1 MTFFVKRKRFARIQ
15 KNFLQIDSFS
25 HIIKTMIDIF
35 VLIQT
40 MAELFIL
47 LIIGFDIGRRK
58 KIDESAT
65 NQISWLIANVLN
77 PCLIIAAV
85 LSNTQKDK
93 SSIVSQ
99 AIWMG
104 WLIYILL
111 ILIAEIFFYFKKEE
125 HSIYKLLCIFAN
137 TGFIG
142 YPIIRALYGDFAMF
156 VFSIL
161 HMPFNA
167 VFYLYGVHQVNKE
180 AKFHWKQIVNPGLI
194 FSILGL
200 LIYFFHWSIP
210 EVLAYVCTQ
219 LGNASIPLSMLVIG
233 LSLSFIP
240 LETVFKNRK
249 LLFYTGLKL
258 LGFPLLFFL
267 FAKVMPCSSFMKQLL
282 VLSGTLP
289 AAAMTSIIANQYN
302 YHSDLASAGVFLTTL
317 GSVLTIPILCT
328 ILFPM
333 L

>member
-1 MTFFVKRKRFARIQ
+1 MQ
-15 KNFLQIDSFS
+15 SNLFS
-25 HIIKTMIDIF
+25 PIMKTMIDIF
-35 VLIQT
+35 VLIKT

-47 LIIGFDIGRRK
+47 LMIGYELGKRK

-65 NQISWLIANVLN
+65 NQISWLVANVFN

-85 LSNTQKDK
+85 LSNT
-93 SSIVSQ
+93 SSDNNTIVSQ
-99 AIWMG
+99 ALWMG

-111 ILIAEIFFYFKKEE
+111 LVIAEVFFAFKKEE

-156 VFSIL
+156 IFSLL

-167 VFYLYGVHQVNKE
+167 IFYLYGIQQVNKK
-180 AKFHWKQIVNPGLI
+180 ANFHWKQIINSGLV
-194 FSILGL
+194 FSIIAL
-200 LIYFFHWSIP
+200 LIYFFQWPVP
-210 EVLAYVCTQ
+210 EVIAYVCTQ

-240 LETVFKNRK
+240 MNTIFKNKK
-249 LLFYTGLKL
+249 LWFYTGIKL
-258 LGFPLLFFL
+258 IALPVLFFL
-267 FAKVMPCSSFMKQLL
+267 FAKIMPCSTFMKQLL

-289 AAAMTSIIANQYN
+289 AAAMVSIIANQYD
-302 YHSDLASAGVFLTTL
+302 YHKDLASAGVFLTTL
-317 GSVLTIPILCT
+317 GSILTIPLLCT
-328 ILFPM
+328 LLFPM